1 MADKKIVFSEPA
13 GYFPK
18 SVLKELGLDK
28 STGSKKKPAA
38 KKKTVKRK

>member
-1 MADKKIVFSEPA
+1 MAGKKIMYSEPA

-18 SVLKELGLDK
+18 SVLKEIEKAEGN
-28 STGSKKKPAA
+28 KKKPAA

>member
-1 MADKKIVFSEPA
+1 MAKKLMFSEPE

-28 STGSKKKPAA
+28 ETSSKKKPAA
-38 KKKTVKRK
+38 KKKAVKRK